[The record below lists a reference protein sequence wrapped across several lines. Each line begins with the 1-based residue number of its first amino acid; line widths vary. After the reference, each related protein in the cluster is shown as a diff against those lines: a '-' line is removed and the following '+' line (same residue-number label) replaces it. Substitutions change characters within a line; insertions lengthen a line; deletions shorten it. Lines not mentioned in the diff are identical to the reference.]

1 MMDHES
7 EFSTKE
13 QAKTIRDAKEF
24 VKYMASPDLYN
35 LLDMDSTVPLEGFGT
50 DRNLRMHTTRMITE
64 HINEMI
70 NKTLGID
77 LYEKED
83 VSSCYGDDD
92 NSEPFESRYTEFH
105 RRASE
110 TKKNFATQLLPAKPI
125 TEQDLKREIHTIRY
139 EGSQLRM
146 KILIENYVYVTYLSD
161 NSADPKPYK
170 FNLLDMQAKTL
181 QFGTQHSKN
190 KFSKNDLRYRWGSH
204 LIFSMGILVETGSTS
219 PVIAAKLLEHT
230 LNVFEK
236 ECDYKNIMIRE
247 RKCHNVVA
255 TGILNDGICLELLKK
270 RYPYVKY
277 DKGKFLGAIIRIAD
291 IVDNHNGLQ
300 DFTNYEREGG
310 YNDPEDEYDRLY
322 NNRTSEKDAARLNG
336 DDGEYE
342 VDYDV
347 FDLYNKKAS
356 SSSTTTTPKE
366 KKVTA
371 LVFNVGQ
378 AICVGNTSRKGVL
391 ASFHLLYPILESCRA
406 TPENMKLEKQ
416 IIQAK
421 RYKYTKKQ
429 EKKSNKKRARQEH
442 NDGDECVK
450 KRASPEHD
458 DDDDDDEREAKKRRV
473 EEEFIPCVS
482 CEFKAKRND
491 FEVVHN
497 NIVSP
502 GAMLCVDCEHCV
514 CDACYRENYVDHPRD
529 LKDEFVC
536 LDCRVSSIK

>member
-1 MMDHES
+1 MDHES

-24 VKYMASPDLYN
+24 VKYMASPDLYS
-35 LLDMDSTVPLEGFGT
+35 LLDIGSTVPLEGFGN
-50 DRNLRMHTTRMITE
+50 DRNLRMHTTRLLTE
-64 HINEMI
+64 YTNEMI
-70 NKTLGID
+70 NKALGID
-77 LYEKED
+77 LYKKED
-83 VSSCYGDDD
+83 ISSCYGGDDD
-92 NSEPFESRYTEFH
+92 DDDSEPFESRYVEFH
-105 RRASE
+105 ARASE
-110 TKKNFATQLLPAKPI
+110 TKKKFATQLLPTKPI
-125 TEQDLKREIHTIRY
+125 TEQDLKREIITIKY
-139 EGSQLRM
+139 VGSQLRM
-146 KILIENYVYVTYLSD
+146 KILIENYVYVTYLCD
-161 NSADPKPYK
+161 NSDEQKPYK

-236 ECDYKNIMIRE
+236 ECDYKNIMFKE

-255 TGILNDGICLELLKK
+255 TGIINDNICLELLKK

-300 DFTNYEREGG
+300 DFTNFEREGG

-322 NNRTSEKDAARLNG
+322 NNRTSEKDATRLNG

-356 SSSTTTTPKE
+356 SSSTTTPKE

-378 AICVGNTSRKGVL
+378 AICVGNTSRKGVI
-391 ASFHLLYPILESCRA
+391 ASFQLLYPILESCRA

-429 EKKSNKKRARQEH
+429 EKKKSNKKRARQEN

-450 KRASPEHD
+450 KR
-458 DDDDDDEREAKKRRV
+458 RT
-473 EEEFIPCVS
+473 EEEFIPCVG

-502 GAMLCVDCEHCV
+502 DAKLCVDCEHCV
-514 CDACYRENYVDHPRD
+514 CNACYKEDYADHPEYTSS
-529 LKDEFVC
+529 KEFVC
-536 LDCRVSSIK
+536 LNCLVSII